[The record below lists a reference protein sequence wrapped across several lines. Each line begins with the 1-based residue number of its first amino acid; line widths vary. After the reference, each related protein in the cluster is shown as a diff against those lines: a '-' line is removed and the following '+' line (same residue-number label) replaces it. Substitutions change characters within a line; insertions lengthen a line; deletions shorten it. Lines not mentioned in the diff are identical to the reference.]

1 MDSGITALPLMDFMA
16 EPASGRA
23 LVDRLYGLLG
33 ADKRILIWGPR
44 VGAIELAE
52 DLLMLWP
59 SAGEEVVAVNAGALC
74 TRTRQD
80 GQDSEW
86 VQWVD
91 TTPQKLLEEVL
102 ARKPKGVVV
111 LFAGPAIVPALP
123 ALLGGPWGFVT
134 AIAAS
139 SAEEAQARFAALA
152 GDDASRVEV
161 LIGLADVGTA
171 TYISEVRFTSGG
183 PPLAALIHGKYLLG

>member
-1 MDSGITALPLMDFMA
+1 MESGITALPLADFLA
-16 EPASGRA
+16 DPVSGRA
-23 LVDRLYGLLG
+23 VVDRLYHLLG
-33 ADKRILIWGPR
+33 SGRRILVWGPR

-59 SAGEEVVAVNAGALC
+59 SEGEIVAVNAGALC

-91 TTPQKLLEEVL
+91 ITVNELLEEVL
-102 ARKPKGVVV
+102 ARKPRGVVV
-111 LFAGPAIVPALP
+111 LFAGPSIVGSLP

-134 AIAAS
+134 AIDAS
-139 SAEEAQARFAALA
+139 SPEEALTRFTALA
-152 GDDASRVEV
+152 GHEAKKVEV
-161 LIGLADVGTA
+161 LIGLAEAGTS
-171 TYISEVRFTSGG
+171 TFINEILFTSGG
-183 PPLAALIHGKYLLG
+183 PPLARLTQGRYLLP